1 MAVEQILGPA
11 PSGWSYKTLAA
22 ACREGGGDIQTGPF
36 GSQLHAAD
44 YVPSGVPSV
53 MPQNIGDNRIIEDG
67 IARISEKDA
76 QRLNRYLVRTGDIV
90 YSRRGDVE
98 RRAIVRAHENGW
110 LCGTGCLRV
119 RLGANG
125 ADPRYVSYY
134 LGHPA
139 VREWVVRH
147 AQGATML
154 NLNTSILGEC
164 PFLAPPLPEQRAIA
178 HILGSLDE
186 KIELNR
192 RMSETLESMA
202 RALFKSW
209 FIDFDPVRAKAEGR
223 APRLP
228 KPLADLF
235 PSRLVDSDLGAV
247 PEGWGVNTLADHCEA
262 VKGVSYKGDGLGD
275 DGMPLHNLNSVY
287 EGGGYK
293 YGGIKY
299 YAGEYAARHVVNPG
313 DLIVANTEQGQQRR
327 LIGCAALVPSTFG
340 NEGIASHHIYRLR
353 PKATSP
359 LTAAYL
365 CWLLNSPRM
374 HDIVSGYAN
383 GTTVTMLPLDGVQK
397 PAVVCPPKGLVDA
410 FDSFALQAARRRDQT
425 ISESRVSADL
435 RDGLL
440 SPLIAGEL
448 RVRASAVI
456 RRSIHDDQMVG

>member
-1 MAVEQILGPA
+1 MAGEWRALGELVENFDSTRVPVREADRRPG
-11 PSGWSYKTLAA
+11 SYPYYGA
-22 ACREGGGDIQTGPF
+22 
-36 GSQLHAAD
+36 
-44 YVPSGVPSV
+44 SGVVDHVHDFLFDGEYLLVAEDGENLRTRTTPIAFLATGRFWVNNHAHIIRGNTEADTRYLMYALRNTDISGYLTGST
-53 MPQNIGDNRIIEDG
+53 MPKLTQGNLNRIP
-67 IARISEKDA
+67 
-76 QRLNRYLVRTGDIV
+76 VRCP
-90 YSRRGDVE
+90 
-98 RRAIVRAHENGW
+98 AI
-110 LCGTGCLRV
+110 
-119 RLGANG
+119 
-125 ADPRYVSYY
+125 
-134 LGHPA
+134 
-139 VREWVVRH
+139 
-147 AQGATML
+147 Q
-154 NLNTSILGEC
+154 
-164 PFLAPPLPEQRAIA
+164 EQRAIA
-178 HILGSLDE
+178 HILGTLDD

-192 RMSETLESMA
+192 QMSEAPESMA

-223 APRLP
+223 DPCLP
-228 KPLADLF
+228 TPLADLF
-235 PSRLVDSDLGAV
+235 PARLVDSDLGAV
-247 PEGWGVNTLADHCEA
+247 PEGWDVNTLADHCEA

-293 YGGIKY
+293 YDGIKHY
-299 YAGEYAARHVVNPG
+299 SGEYAARHVVNPG

-353 PKATSP
+353 PKTTSP
-359 LTAAYL
+359 LTPAYL

-425 ISESRVSADL
+425 ISESRALAAL
-435 RDGLL
+435 RDELL

-448 RVRASAVI
+448 PVRGSAVI
-456 RRSIHDDQMVG
+456 RRSIHDDQMVGRS